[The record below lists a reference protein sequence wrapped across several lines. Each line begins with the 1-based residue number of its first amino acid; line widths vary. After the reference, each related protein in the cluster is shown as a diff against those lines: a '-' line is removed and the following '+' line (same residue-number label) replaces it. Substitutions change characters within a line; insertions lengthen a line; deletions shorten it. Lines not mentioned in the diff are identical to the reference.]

1 MIADQILHKMLCE
14 LDEDKGINKAFGVNY
29 VPEEMPS
36 FLTRGI
42 KTDTLTI
49 NEYLN
54 GLFDKIKEDK
64 AGFLDSLSTPLN
76 RDPLEILGHLQDIET
91 ESNQSESDNMP
102 FQQSVLHVELYLDNE
117 KQRRLDKMTEEER
130 RAEIEN
136 KEKRRKEK
144 HDQGVIFD
152 SDDIDDDEDE
162 SIMAEWDNI
171 HNKVI
176 FD

>member
-1 MIADQILHKMLCE
+1 M
-14 LDEDKGINKAFGVNY
+14 
-29 VPEEMPS
+29 
-36 FLTRGI
+36 
-42 KTDTLTI
+42 
-49 NEYLN
+49 
-54 GLFDKIKEDK
+54 
-64 AGFLDSLSTPLN
+64 
-76 RDPLEILGHLQDIET
+76 
-91 ESNQSESDNMP
+91 
-102 FQQSVLHVELYLDNE
+102 LYLDNE

-130 RAEIEN
+130 RAEIES